1 MATIDPTTVIGPEG
15 LMESL
20 LEGVEFSRFPMDMIG
35 ISLLRAKG
43 ILTLMQSG
51 VVEQQDLPAIAD
63 AAQAQVESALSLALA
78 WDSQQRKQA
87 N

>member
-35 ISLLRAKG
+35 IALLRAKG

-78 WDSQQRKQA
+78 WDRQQRKQA